1 MIQAAAVIRT
11 IRGCRFRYAD
21 EDQLQ
26 EGLTAA
32 LRAAGFEPER
42 EVILSPRDRI
52 DLLVDRVGIETKVA
66 GRRDALRRQLERY
79 AESDRVDVLVV
90 VTNRVRHLRLPI
102 EINGKLVI
110 VVTLA
115 AAGL

>member
-1 MIQAAAVIRT
+1 
-11 IRGCRFRYAD
+11 
-21 EDQLQ
+21 
-26 EGLTAA
+26 
-32 LRAAGFEPER
+32 
-42 EVILSPRDRI
+42 
-52 DLLVDRVGIETKVA
+52 VA